1 MPVFPFGQVHFDHD
15 SAPMT
20 LSDTLRFRLLAAAS
34 HLAVS
39 ALIAAAVALVTLG
52 VWYPG
57 AIGQMAGGR
66 KLFFL
71 ILGVDVVMGPLLTL
85 VVFDKRKPRRELIRD
100 LAVIASLQLA
110 ALAYGLHTLYIA
122 RPVALVHEPGRFRVL
137 TAQEVQV
144 ADLPNAREEYR
155 QLSLSGPIILGTRPT
170 RSEEKLESLDLAL
183 KGFDI
188 GQRPSRWQPYAESRA
203 LISSE
208 SRPVDELFKR
218 YPARSAELQT
228 LLAELKLAPEQARY
242 LPVVARG
249 DWVVILNA
257 QGDIAGYAPFDGF

>member
-1 MPVFPFGQVHFDHD
+1 
-15 SAPMT
+15 MT
-20 LSDTLRFRLLAAAS
+20 LSDTLRLRMLAAAG

-39 ALIAAAVALVTLG
+39 ALIAAVVAVVTLG
-52 VWYPG
+52 IWYPG

-66 KLFFL
+66 RLFFL

-85 VVFDKRKPRRELIRD
+85 VVFDKRKLRRELIRD
-100 LAVIASLQLA
+100 LAVIATLQLA
-110 ALAYGLHTLYIA
+110 ALGYGLHTLYVA

-137 TAQEVQV
+137 TAQDVQV
-144 ADLPNAREEYR
+144 DDLPNAREPYR
-155 QLSLSGPIILGTRPT
+155 QLSLSGPLILGTRPT
-170 RSEEKLESLDLAL
+170 RPEEKLESLELAL

-203 LISSE
+203 TILAESKPAAELI
-208 SRPVDELFKR
+208 KR
-218 YPARSAELQT
+218 YPAHAQELQAV
-228 LLAELKLAPEQARY
+228 LAEAKLIPEQARY

-249 DWVVILNA
+249 DWVVILNS

>member
-1 MPVFPFGQVHFDHD
+1 
-15 SAPMT
+15 MT
-20 LSDTLRFRLLAAAS
+20 LSDTLRFRLFAAAG
-34 HLAVS
+34 HLAIS
-39 ALIAAAVALVTLG
+39 ALIAAAVAVVTLG
-52 VWYPG
+52 LWYPG

-85 VVFDKRKPRRELIRD
+85 VVFDRRKPRRELIRD
-100 LAVIASLQLA
+100 LAVIAALQLA
-110 ALAYGLHTLYIA
+110 ALGYGLHTLYVA
-122 RPVALVHEPGRFRVL
+122 RPVALVYEPGRFRVL

-144 ADLPNAREEYR
+144 SDLPNAREEYR
-155 QLSLSGPIILGTRPT
+155 QLSLTGPRILGTRPT
-170 RSEEKLESLDLAL
+170 RPQESLESLDLAL

-203 LISSE
+203 AVLSE
-208 SRPVDELFKR
+208 SRPAAELFKR
-218 YPARSAELQT
+218 YPARSQELQAV
-228 LLAELKLAPEQARY
+228 LAEAKLPSDQARY

-257 QGDIAGYAPFDGF
+257 SGDIAGYAPFDGF

>member
-1 MPVFPFGQVHFDHD
+1 
-15 SAPMT
+15 MT

-34 HLAVS
+34 HLAIS
-39 ALIAAAVALVTLG
+39 ALIAAAVGVVTLG
-52 VWYPG
+52 IWYPG
-57 AIGQMAGGR
+57 AIGHMAGGR

-100 LAVIASLQLA
+100 LVVIATLQLA
-110 ALAYGLHTLYIA
+110 ALGYGLHTLCVA

-137 TAQEVQV
+137 TAQDVQV
-144 ADLPNAREEYR
+144 DDLPNAREEFR
-155 QLSLSGPIILGTRPT
+155 RLSLTGPLILGSRPT
-170 RSEEKLESLDLAL
+170 RTEEKLESLELAL

-203 LISSE
+203 LVLSE
-208 SRPVDELFKR
+208 SRPLDELFKR
-218 YPARSAELQT
+218 YPTRAAELQAV
-228 LLAELKLAPEQARY
+228 LAELKLTPEQARY

-249 DWVVILNA
+249 DWVVILNSL
-257 QGDIAGYAPFDGF
+257 GDIAGYAPFDGF

>member
-1 MPVFPFGQVHFDHD
+1 
-15 SAPMT
+15 
-20 LSDTLRFRLLAAAS
+20 LLAAAS
-34 HLAVS
+34 HLAIS
-39 ALIAAAVALVTLG
+39 ALIASAVAVVTLG
-52 VWYPG
+52 IWYPG

-100 LAVIASLQLA
+100 LAVIAALQLA
-110 ALAYGLHTLYIA
+110 ALSYGLHTLYVA
-122 RPVALVHEPGRFRVL
+122 RPVALVHEPDRFRVL
-137 TAQEVQV
+137 TAQDVQV
-144 ADLPNAREEYR
+144 ADLPNAREEFR
-155 QLSLSGPIILGTRPT
+155 QLSLSGPLILGTRPT
-170 RSEEKLESLDLAL
+170 RPEEKLESLELAL

-203 LISSE
+203 TILAQGKPVVDLI
-208 SRPVDELFKR
+208 KR
-218 YPARSAELQT
+218 YPARAAELQA
-228 LLAELKLAPEQARY
+228 LLAELKLAPEQAHY

>member
-1 MPVFPFGQVHFDHD
+1 
-15 SAPMT
+15 MT

-34 HLAVS
+34 HLVIS
-39 ALIAAAVALVTLG
+39 ALIASAVAVVTLG
-52 VWYPG
+52 LWYPG
-57 AIGQMAGGR
+57 AIGEMAGGR

-100 LAVIASLQLA
+100 LAVIATLQLA
-110 ALAYGLHTLYIA
+110 ALGYGLHTLYVA
-122 RPVALVHEPGRFRVL
+122 RPVALVHEPDRFRVL

-144 ADLPNAREEYR
+144 SDLPNAREEFR
-155 QLSLSGPIILGTRPT
+155 QLSLSGPLILGTRPT
-170 RSEEKLESLDLAL
+170 RPEEKLASLELAL

-203 LISSE
+203 TILAESKPVAELI
-208 SRPVDELFKR
+208 KR
-218 YPARSAELQT
+218 YPIRAAELQA
-228 LLAELKLAPEQARY
+228 LLAELKLTPEQARY